1 MAVFDY
7 RASDRS
13 GGLTEGVESAA
24 DLQSAARALRARGLT
39 PIVLKPSAGGSAM
52 PQRTAGQGE
61 GNAAPRAG
69 LTLPGFGSRAEHS
82 SAEQVLRFTSEL
94 GILLQAGLPLDR
106 AMKVQIDSADAGV
119 HRAMMEDILTT
130 LKSGRSLTVGLEQH
144 GVVFSSFY
152 ISMVRSGEA
161 SGNLA
166 GVLTE
171 LAGYLER
178 SRAVRSTIVSAM
190 VYPAILAVVASLS
203 VAIMLGYVVPEF
215 ESLFEEMGDGLPML
229 TAIII
234 SLGDV
239 VAGWW
244 WLMAIVI
251 GGGVSLIRK
260 WLATPQGRN
269 WLDVRAL
276 TLPLAGPLIRKFE
289 VSRFAR
295 TMGTLLGNGVAILK
309 AADIAS
315 GTVGNTVLRHHLDN
329 LAPAIKRG
337 ERLSKSMEPEMFS
350 PLAVQMVLV
359 GEESGRLDT
368 MLLELAQVYEA
379 EVEADVKR
387 ALTLLEPALILGMGG
402 LIAIIIMGILMGILS
417 VNTMAF

>member
-1 MAVFDY
+1 MQQ
-7 RASDRS
+7 
-13 GGLTEGVESAA
+13 GVEPAA

-39 PIVLKPSAGGSAM
+39 PIVLKPASSAAFAALEGGSK
-52 PQRTAGQGE
+52 GFSI
-61 GNAAPRAG
+61 
-69 LTLPGFGSRAEHS
+69 LGFGAKADRVTPER
-82 SAEQVLRFTSEL
+82 VLRFTSEL
-94 GILLQAGLPLDR
+94 GTLLQAGLPLDR
-106 AMKVQIDSADAGV
+106 AMKVQIDTAPFGA
-119 HRAMMEDILTT
+119 HRAMMEDILAT
-130 LKSGRSLTVGLEQH
+130 LKSGRSLTVGLENH
-144 GVVFSSFY
+144 DSIFSGFY

-161 SGNLA
+161 SGKLA

-171 LAGYLER
+171 LASYLER
-178 SRAVRSTIVSAM
+178 SRAVRSTITSAM
-190 VYPAILAVVASLS
+190 VYPAILALVATLS

-234 SLGDV
+234 SLGDL

-244 WLMAIVI
+244 WLMAILI
-251 GGGVSLIRK
+251 GGLVTVVRRS
-260 WLATPQGRN
+260 LATQGGRN
-269 WLDVRAL
+269 WLDARAL
-276 TLPLAGPLIRKFE
+276 TVPLAGPLIRKFE

-315 GTVGNTVLRHHLDN
+315 GTVGNKVLRQHLND

-337 ERLSKSMEPEMFS
+337 ERLSKAMQPEMFS
-350 PLAVQMVLV
+350 PLAVQMVMV
-359 GEESGRLDT
+359 GEESGKLDA

-387 ALTLLEPALILGMGG
+387 ALTLLEPAVILGMGG

>member
-1 MAVFDY
+1 M
-7 RASDRS
+7 
-13 GGLTEGVESAA
+13 
-24 DLQSAARALRARGLT
+24 
-39 PIVLKPSAGGSAM
+39 
-52 PQRTAGQGE
+52 
-61 GNAAPRAG
+61 
-69 LTLPGFGSRAEHS
+69 
-82 SAEQVLRFTSEL
+82 
-94 GILLQAGLPLDR
+94 
-106 AMKVQIDSADAGV
+106 
-119 HRAMMEDILTT
+119 
-130 LKSGRSLTVGLEQH
+130 GLEQH

-260 WLATPQGRN
+260 WLATTARPQ
-269 WLDVRAL
+269 
-276 TLPLAGPLIRKFE
+276 
-289 VSRFAR
+289 
-295 TMGTLLGNGVAILK
+295 
-309 AADIAS
+309 
-315 GTVGNTVLRHHLDN
+315 
-329 LAPAIKRG
+329 
-337 ERLSKSMEPEMFS
+337 
-350 PLAVQMVLV
+350 LV
-359 GEESGRLDT
+359 GC
-368 MLLELAQVYEA
+368 ACA
-379 EVEADVKR
+379 H
-387 ALTLLEPALILGMGG
+387 PALSGPPD
-402 LIAIIIMGILMGILS
+402 S
-417 VNTMAF
+417 KV

>member
-1 MAVFDY
+1 MAAFEY

-13 GGLTEGVESAA
+13 GSMQQGVEPAA

-39 PIVLKPSAGGSAM
+39 PIVLKPASSAAFAALEGGS
-52 PQRTAGQGE
+52 TGFSI
-61 GNAAPRAG
+61 
-69 LTLPGFGSRAEHS
+69 LGFGAKADRVTPER
-82 SAEQVLRFTSEL
+82 VLRFTSEL
-94 GILLQAGLPLDR
+94 GTLLQAGLPLDR
-106 AMKVQIDSADAGV
+106 AMKVQIDTAPFGA
-119 HRAMMEDILTT
+119 HRAMMEDILAT
-130 LKSGRSLTVGLEQH
+130 LKSGRSLTVGLENH
-144 GVVFSSFY
+144 DSIFSGFY

-161 SGNLA
+161 SGKLA

-171 LAGYLER
+171 LASYLER
-178 SRAVRSTIVSAM
+178 SRAVRSTIISAM
-190 VYPAILAVVASLS
+190 VYPAILAVVATLS

-234 SLGDV
+234 FLGDLLAV
-239 VAGWW
+239 WW
-244 WLMAIVI
+244 WLMAILI
-251 GGGVSLIRK
+251 GGLVTVARR
-260 WLATPQGRN
+260 WLATQGGRN
-269 WLDVRAL
+269 WLDARAL
-276 TLPLAGPLIRKFE
+276 TVPLAGPLIRKFE

-315 GTVGNTVLRHHLDN
+315 GTVGNMVLRQHLND

-337 ERLSKSMEPEMFS
+337 ERLSKAMQPEMFS
-350 PLAVQMVLV
+350 PLAVQMVMV
-359 GEESGRLDT
+359 GEESGKLDA

-379 EVEADVKR
+379 EVEVDVKR

-417 VNTMAF
+417 VNTMTF

>member
-1 MAVFDY
+1 
-7 RASDRS
+7 
-13 GGLTEGVESAA
+13 
-24 DLQSAARALRARGLT
+24 
-39 PIVLKPSAGGSAM
+39 
-52 PQRTAGQGE
+52 
-61 GNAAPRAG
+61 
-69 LTLPGFGSRAEHS
+69 
-82 SAEQVLRFTSEL
+82 
-94 GILLQAGLPLDR
+94 
-106 AMKVQIDSADAGV
+106 MKVQIDTAPLGA
-119 HRAMMEDILTT
+119 HRAMMEDILAT
-130 LKSGRSLTVGLEQH
+130 LKSGRSLTVGLENH
-144 GVVFSSFY
+144 GSVFSGFY

-171 LAGYLER
+171 LATYLER

-190 VYPAILAVVASLS
+190 VYPAILAVVATLS

-229 TAIII
+229 TAVII
-234 SLGDV
+234 SLGDL

-251 GGGVSLIRK
+251 GGLVTLIRR
-260 WLATPQGRN
+260 WLATPGGRT

-276 TLPLAGPLIRKFE
+276 TAPLAGPLIRKFE

-315 GTVGNTVLRHHLDN
+315 GTVGNTVLRQHLDD

-337 ERLSKSMEPEMFS
+337 ERLSTAMQPQMFS

-359 GEESGRLDT
+359 GEESGKLDA

>member
-1 MAVFDY
+1 MTAFEY

-13 GGLTEGVESAA
+13 GSVQQGVESAT

-39 PIVLKPSAGGSAM
+39 PIVLKPGSGSALSA
-52 PQRTAGQGE
+52 PAGSRVGITV
-61 GNAAPRAG
+61 NG
-69 LTLPGFGSRAEHS
+69 LCLPGFGAKTERVTP
-82 SAEQVLRFTSEL
+82 EQVLRFTSEL

-106 AMKVQIDSADAGV
+106 AMKVQIDTAPFGA
-119 HRAMMEDILTT
+119 HRAMLEDILAT
-130 LKSGRSLTVGLEQH
+130 LKSGRSMTAGLENH
-144 GVVFSSFY
+144 DSVFSGFY

-166 GVLTE
+166 EVLLE
-171 LAGYLER
+171 LASYHER

-190 VYPAILAVVASLS
+190 VYPAILAMVASLS

-229 TAIII
+229 TAIIV
-234 SLGDV
+234 SLGDL

-244 WLMAIVI
+244 WLMAILI
-251 GGGVSLIRK
+251 GVVVALVSR
-260 WLATPQGRN
+260 WLATPGGRT

-276 TLPLAGPLIRKFE
+276 RAPLAGPLIRKFE

-295 TMGTLLGNGVAILK
+295 AMGTLLGNGVAILK

-315 GTVGNTVLRHHLDN
+315 GTVSNTVLLQHLDD

-337 ERLSKSMEPEMFS
+337 ERLSKAMKPEMFS

-359 GEESGRLDT
+359 GEESGKLDA

-402 LIAIIIMGILMGILS
+402 LIAIIIVGILMGILS

>member
-1 MAVFDY
+1 MTAFKY

-13 GGLTEGVESAA
+13 GSVQQGVESAA
-24 DLQSAARALRARGLT
+24 DFQSAARALRARGLT
-39 PIVLKPSAGGSAM
+39 PIVLKPAGSSALSAPAGG
-52 PQRTAGQGE
+52 
-61 GNAAPRAG
+61 RAG
-69 LTLPGFGSRAEHS
+69 ITLKGLSLPGFGAKTDRVTS
-82 SAEQVLRFTSEL
+82 EQVLRFTSEL

-106 AMKVQIDSADAGV
+106 AMKVQIDTAPFGA
-119 HRAMMEDILTT
+119 HRAMMEDILAT
-130 LKSGRSLTVGLEQH
+130 LKSGRSLTAGLENH
-144 GVVFSSFY
+144 DSVFSGFY

-166 GVLTE
+166 GVLME
-171 LAGYLER
+171 LASYLER

-234 SLGDV
+234 SLGDL

-251 GGGVSLIRK
+251 GGLVTLVRR
-260 WLATPQGRN
+260 WLATPGGRT

-276 TLPLAGPLIRKFE
+276 RAPLAGPLIRKLE

-315 GTVGNTVLRHHLDN
+315 GTVGNTVLRQHLDD

-337 ERLSKSMEPEMFS
+337 ERLSKAMQPEMFS

-359 GEESGRLDT
+359 GEESGKLDA

-387 ALTLLEPALILGMGG
+387 ALTLLEPTLILGMGG

>member
-1 MAVFDY
+1 MAAFEY

-13 GGLTEGVESAA
+13 GSMQQGVESAA

-39 PIVLKPSAGGSAM
+39 PIVLKPASSAAFAALEGGSK
-52 PQRTAGQGE
+52 GFSI
-61 GNAAPRAG
+61 
-69 LTLPGFGSRAEHS
+69 LGFGANADRVTPER
-82 SAEQVLRFTSEL
+82 VLRFTSEL
-94 GILLQAGLPLDR
+94 GTLLQAGLPLDR
-106 AMKVQIDSADAGV
+106 AMKVQIDTAPFGA
-119 HRAMMEDILTT
+119 HRAMMEDILAT
-130 LKSGRSLTVGLEQH
+130 LKSGRSLTVGLENH
-144 GVVFSSFY
+144 DSVFSGFY

-161 SGNLA
+161 SGKLA

-171 LAGYLER
+171 LASYLER
-178 SRAVRSTIVSAM
+178 SRAVRSTIISAM
-190 VYPAILAVVASLS
+190 VYPAILAVVATLS

-234 SLGDV
+234 SLGDL

-244 WLMAIVI
+244 WLMAILI
-251 GGGVSLIRK
+251 GGLVTLVRR
-260 WLATPQGRN
+260 WLATQGGRN
-269 WLDVRAL
+269 WLDARAL
-276 TLPLAGPLIRKFE
+276 TVPLAGPLIRKFE

-295 TMGTLLGNGVAILK
+295 TMGTLLGSGVAILK

-315 GTVGNTVLRHHLDN
+315 GTVGNKVLRQHLND

-337 ERLSKSMEPEMFS
+337 ERLSKAMQPEMFS
-350 PLAVQMVLV
+350 PLAVQMVMV
-359 GEESGRLDT
+359 GEESGKLDA

-387 ALTLLEPALILGMGG
+387 ALTLLEPAVILGMGG

-417 VNTMAF
+417 VNTMTF

>member
-1 MAVFDY
+1 MQQ
-7 RASDRS
+7 
-13 GGLTEGVESAA
+13 GVEPAA

-39 PIVLKPSAGGSAM
+39 PIVLKPASSAAFAALEGGSK
-52 PQRTAGQGE
+52 GFSI
-61 GNAAPRAG
+61 
-69 LTLPGFGSRAEHS
+69 LGFGAKANRVTPER
-82 SAEQVLRFTSEL
+82 VLRFTSEL
-94 GILLQAGLPLDR
+94 GTLLQAGLPLDR
-106 AMKVQIDSADAGV
+106 AMKVQIDTAPFGA
-119 HRAMMEDILTT
+119 HRAMMEDILAT
-130 LKSGRSLTVGLEQH
+130 LKSGRSLTVGLENH
-144 GVVFSSFY
+144 DSIFSGFY

-161 SGNLA
+161 SGKLA

-171 LAGYLER
+171 LASYLER
-178 SRAVRSTIVSAM
+178 SRAVRSTIISAM
-190 VYPAILAVVASLS
+190 LYPAILAVVATLS

-234 SLGDV
+234 SLGDL

-244 WLMAIVI
+244 WLMAILI
-251 GGGVSLIRK
+251 GGLVTAVRR
-260 WLATPQGRN
+260 WLATQGGRT
-269 WLDVRAL
+269 WIEARAL
-276 TLPLAGPLIRKFE
+276 TVPLAGPLIRKFE

-315 GTVGNTVLRHHLDN
+315 GTVGNTVLRQHLND

-337 ERLSKSMEPEMFS
+337 ERLSKAMQPEMFS
-350 PLAVQMVLV
+350 PLAVQMVMV
-359 GEESGRLDT
+359 GEESGKLDA
-368 MLLELAQVYEA
+368 MLLELAQVYES

-417 VNTMAF
+417 VNTMTF

>member
-1 MAVFDY
+1 MAAFEY

-13 GGLTEGVESAA
+13 GSMQQGVEPAA

-39 PIVLKPSAGGSAM
+39 PIVLKPASSAAFAALEGGSK
-52 PQRTAGQGE
+52 GFSI
-61 GNAAPRAG
+61 
-69 LTLPGFGSRAEHS
+69 LGFGAKANRVTPER
-82 SAEQVLRFTSEL
+82 VLRFTSEL
-94 GILLQAGLPLDR
+94 GTLLQAGLPLDR
-106 AMKVQIDSADAGV
+106 AMKVQIDTAPFGA
-119 HRAMMEDILTT
+119 HRAMMEDILAT
-130 LKSGRSLTVGLEQH
+130 LKSGRSLTVGLENH
-144 GVVFSSFY
+144 DSIFSGFY

-161 SGNLA
+161 SGKLA

-171 LAGYLER
+171 LASYLER
-178 SRAVRSTIVSAM
+178 SRAVRSTITSAM
-190 VYPAILAVVASLS
+190 LYPAILAVVATLS

-234 SLGDV
+234 SLGDL

-244 WLMAIVI
+244 WLMAILI
-251 GGGVSLIRK
+251 GGLVTAVRR
-260 WLATPQGRN
+260 WLATQGGRT
-269 WLDVRAL
+269 WIEARAL
-276 TLPLAGPLIRKFE
+276 TVPLAGPLIRKFE

-315 GTVGNTVLRHHLDN
+315 GTVGNTVLRQHLND

-337 ERLSKSMEPEMFS
+337 ERLSKAMQPEMFS
-350 PLAVQMVLV
+350 PLAVQMVMV
-359 GEESGRLDT
+359 GEESGKLDA

-417 VNTMAF
+417 VNTMTF

>member
-1 MAVFDY
+1 MAAFEY

-13 GGLTEGVESAA
+13 GSMQQGVESAA
-24 DLQSAARALRARGLT
+24 DLHSAARALRARGLT
-39 PIVLKPSAGGSAM
+39 PTVLKPAGSAALSAS
-52 PQRTAGQGE
+52 TGSNSNIGK
-61 GNAAPRAG
+61 GFS
-69 LTLPGFGSRAEHS
+69 LPGFGDKNDRVTS
-82 SAEQVLRFTSEL
+82 EQVLRFTSEL

-106 AMKVQIDSADAGV
+106 AMKVQIDTAPPGA
-119 HRAMMEDILTT
+119 HLAMMEDILTT
-130 LKSGRSLTVGLEQH
+130 LKSGRSLTVGLENH
-144 GVVFSSFY
+144 GNIFSGFY

-171 LAGYLER
+171 LASYLER

-190 VYPAILAVVASLS
+190 VYPAILAVVATLS

-234 SLGDV
+234 SLGDI

-244 WLMAIVI
+244 WLMAIVT
-251 GGGVSLIRK
+251 GGLVSLIRR
-260 WLATPQGRN
+260 WLATQGGRN

-276 TLPLAGPLIRKFE
+276 TAPLAGPLIRKFE

-315 GTVGNTVLRHHLDN
+315 GTVGNTVLRQHLDD

-337 ERLSKSMEPEMFS
+337 ERLSNAMHPEMFS

-359 GEESGRLDT
+359 GEESGKLDA
-368 MLLELAQVYEA
+368 MLIELAKVYEA

>member
-1 MAVFDY
+1 MAAFEY

-13 GGLTEGVESAA
+13 GSMQQGVESAT

-39 PIVLKPSAGGSAM
+39 PIVLKPAGSAVLS
-52 PQRTAGQGE
+52 
-61 GNAAPRAG
+61 APKVGSTSKG
-69 LTLPGFGSRAEHS
+69 LSLPGFGAKAGRVTP
-82 SAEQVLRFTSEL
+82 EQVLRFTSEL

-106 AMKVQIDSADAGV
+106 AMKVQIDTAPFGA
-119 HRAMMEDILTT
+119 HRAMMEDILAT
-130 LKSGRSLTVGLEQH
+130 LKSGRSLTVGLENH
-144 GVVFSSFY
+144 DSIFSGFY

-171 LAGYLER
+171 LASYLER

-190 VYPAILAVVASLS
+190 IYPAILAVVATLS

-234 SLGDV
+234 SLGDL

-251 GGGVSLIRK
+251 GGIVTLVRR
-260 WLATPQGRN
+260 WLATPGGRT

-276 TLPLAGPLIRKFE
+276 TAPLAGPLIRKFE

-315 GTVGNTVLRHHLDN
+315 GTVGNTVLRQHLDD

-337 ERLSKSMEPEMFS
+337 ERLSKAMQPEMFS

-359 GEESGRLDT
+359 GEESGKLDA

>member
-7 RASDRS
+7 RASDQS
-13 GGLTEGVESAA
+13 GGLTEGVESAV

-39 PIVLKPSAGGSAM
+39 PIVLKPSTGGAAVLQRAGG
-52 PQRTAGQGE
+52 QRE
-61 GNAAPRAG
+61 GKAAPRAG
-69 LTLPGFGSRAEHS
+69 LTLPGLGSRAEHS

-106 AMKVQIDSADAGV
+106 AMKVQIDSAAPGV

-239 VAGWW
+239 VAG
-244 WLMAIVI
+244 
-251 GGGVSLIRK
+251 
-260 WLATPQGRN
+260 
-269 WLDVRAL
+269 
-276 TLPLAGPLIRKFE
+276 
-289 VSRFAR
+289 
-295 TMGTLLGNGVAILK
+295 
-309 AADIAS
+309 
-315 GTVGNTVLRHHLDN
+315 
-329 LAPAIKRG
+329 
-337 ERLSKSMEPEMFS
+337 
-350 PLAVQMVLV
+350 
-359 GEESGRLDT
+359 
-368 MLLELAQVYEA
+368 
-379 EVEADVKR
+379 
-387 ALTLLEPALILGMGG
+387 
-402 LIAIIIMGILMGILS
+402 
-417 VNTMAF
+417 

>member
-1 MAVFDY
+1 MAAFEY

-13 GGLTEGVESAA
+13 GSMQQGVEPAA

-39 PIVLKPSAGGSAM
+39 PIVLKPASSAAFAALEGGSK
-52 PQRTAGQGE
+52 GFSI
-61 GNAAPRAG
+61 
-69 LTLPGFGSRAEHS
+69 LGFGAKANRVTPER
-82 SAEQVLRFTSEL
+82 VLRFTSEL
-94 GILLQAGLPLDR
+94 GTLLQAGLPLDR
-106 AMKVQIDSADAGV
+106 AMKVQIDTAPFGA
-119 HRAMMEDILTT
+119 HRAMMEDILAT
-130 LKSGRSLTVGLEQH
+130 LKSGRSLTVGLENH
-144 GVVFSSFY
+144 DSIFSGFY

-161 SGNLA
+161 SGKLA

-171 LAGYLER
+171 LASYLER
-178 SRAVRSTIVSAM
+178 SRAVRSTITSAM
-190 VYPAILAVVASLS
+190 LYPAILAVVATLS

-234 SLGDV
+234 SLGDL

-244 WLMAIVI
+244 WLMAILI
-251 GGGVSLIRK
+251 GGLVTAVRR
-260 WLATPQGRN
+260 WLATQGGRT
-269 WLDVRAL
+269 WIEARAL
-276 TLPLAGPLIRKFE
+276 TVPLAGPLIRKFE

-315 GTVGNTVLRHHLDN
+315 GTVGNTVLRQHLND

-337 ERLSKSMEPEMFS
+337 ERLSKAMQPEMFS
-350 PLAVQMVLV
+350 PLAVQMVMV
-359 GEESGRLDT
+359 GEESGKLDA
-368 MLLELAQVYEA
+368 MLLELAQVYES

-417 VNTMAF
+417 VNTMTF

>member
-1 MAVFDY
+1 MASFEY

-13 GGLTEGVESAA
+13 GVLEEGVESAV

-39 PIVLKPSAGGSAM
+39 PIALKPAVPGSGGSVTV
-52 PQRTAGQGE
+52 PRG
-61 GNAAPRAG
+61 AAS
-69 LTLPGFGSRAEHS
+69 LPVMGRRVDRV

-106 AMKVQIDSADAGV
+106 AMKVQIDTAPPGA
-119 HRAMMEDILTT
+119 HRALMEDLLST
-130 LKSGRSLTVGLEQH
+130 LKSGRPFTAGLEQH
-144 GVVFSSFY
+144 EEVFSGFY
-152 ISMVRSGEA
+152 ISMIRSGEA

-190 VYPAILAVVASLS
+190 VYPAILAVVATLS

-215 ESLFEEMGDGLPML
+215 ESLFEEMGDGLPLL
-229 TAIII
+229 TAVIIA
-234 SLGDV
+234 LGDL
-239 VAGWW
+239 VARWW
-244 WLMAIVI
+244 WLMAILI
-251 GGGVSLIRK
+251 AGGASIIRR
-260 WLATPQGRN
+260 WLATPEGRS

-276 TLPLAGPLIRKFE
+276 AAPVLGQLIQKFE

-295 TMGTLLGNGVAILK
+295 TMGTLIGNGVAILK
-309 AADIAS
+309 ATDIAS
-315 GTVGNTVLRHHLDN
+315 GTVGNTVLKRHLND

-337 ERLSKSMEPEMFS
+337 ERLSHAMQPEVFS

-359 GEESGRLDT
+359 GEESGRLDK

-402 LIAIIIMGILMGILS
+402 LIAVIIMGILMGILS

>member
-1 MAVFDY
+1 MAAFEY

-13 GGLTEGVESAA
+13 GSMQQGVEPAA

-39 PIVLKPSAGGSAM
+39 PIVLKPASSSASAALEGGSK
-52 PQRTAGQGE
+52 GFSI
-61 GNAAPRAG
+61 
-69 LTLPGFGSRAEHS
+69 LGFGAKADRVTPER
-82 SAEQVLRFTSEL
+82 VLRFTSEL
-94 GILLQAGLPLDR
+94 GTLLQAGLPLDR
-106 AMKVQIDSADAGV
+106 AMKVQIDTAPFGAR
-119 HRAMMEDILTT
+119 RAMMEDILAT
-130 LKSGRSLTVGLEQH
+130 LKSGRSLTVGLENH
-144 GVVFSSFY
+144 DSIFSGFY

-161 SGNLA
+161 SGKLA

-171 LAGYLER
+171 LASYLER
-178 SRAVRSTIVSAM
+178 SREVRSTIISAM
-190 VYPAILAVVASLS
+190 LYPAILAVVATLS

-229 TAIII
+229 TTIII
-234 SLGDV
+234 SLGDL

-244 WLMAIVI
+244 WLMAILI
-251 GGGVSLIRK
+251 GGLVTAVRR
-260 WLATPQGRN
+260 WLATQGGRT
-269 WLDVRAL
+269 WLEARAL
-276 TLPLAGPLIRKFE
+276 TVPLAGPLIRKFE

-315 GTVGNTVLRHHLDN
+315 GTVGNTVLRQHLND

-337 ERLSKSMEPEMFS
+337 ERLSKAMQPEMFS
-350 PLAVQMVLV
+350 PLAVQMVMV
-359 GEESGRLDT
+359 GEESGKLDV
-368 MLLELAQVYEA
+368 MLHELAQVYEA

-417 VNTMAF
+417 VNTMTF

>member
-1 MAVFDY
+1 MAAFEY

-13 GGLTEGVESAA
+13 GSLQQGVESAA
-24 DLQSAARALRARGLT
+24 DLHSAARALRARGLT
-39 PIVLKPSAGGSAM
+39 PIVLKPAGRSALSAPAGGSAGS
-52 PQRTAGQGE
+52 TGK
-61 GNAAPRAG
+61 G
-69 LTLPGFGSRAEHS
+69 LSLLGFGAKTDRVNP
-82 SAEQVLRFTSEL
+82 EQMLRFTSEL

-106 AMKVQIDSADAGV
+106 AMKVQIDIAPFGA
-119 HRAMMEDILTT
+119 HRAMMEDIVLT
-130 LKSGRSLTVGLEQH
+130 LKSGRSLTSGLENH
-144 GVVFSSFY
+144 DSVFSSFY

-166 GVLTE
+166 GVLGE
-171 LAGYLER
+171 LASYLER

-229 TAIII
+229 TAIIV
-234 SLGDV
+234 SLGDL

-251 GGGVSLIRK
+251 GGLVTLVRR
-260 WLATPQGRN
+260 WLATPGGRT

-276 TLPLAGPLIRKFE
+276 TVPLAGPLIRKFE

-315 GTVGNTVLRHHLDN
+315 GTVGNTVLRQHLDD
-329 LAPAIKRG
+329 LALAIKRG
-337 ERLSKSMEPEMFS
+337 ERLSKAMQPEMFS

-359 GEESGRLDT
+359 GEESGKLDA

-379 EVEADVKR
+379 EVEAEVKH

>member
-1 MAVFDY
+1 MAAFEY

-13 GGLTEGVESAA
+13 GSLQQGVEPAA

-39 PIVLKPSAGGSAM
+39 PIVLKPASSAAFAALEGGSK
-52 PQRTAGQGE
+52 GFSI
-61 GNAAPRAG
+61 
-69 LTLPGFGSRAEHS
+69 LGFGAKADRVTPER
-82 SAEQVLRFTSEL
+82 VLRFTSEL
-94 GILLQAGLPLDR
+94 GTLLQAGLPLDR
-106 AMKVQIDSADAGV
+106 AMKVQIDTAPFGA
-119 HRAMMEDILTT
+119 HRAMMEDILAT
-130 LKSGRSLTVGLEQH
+130 LKSGRSLTVGLENH
-144 GVVFSSFY
+144 DSIFSGFY

-161 SGNLA
+161 SGKLA

-171 LAGYLER
+171 LASYLER
-178 SRAVRSTIVSAM
+178 SRAVRSTIISAM
-190 VYPAILAVVASLS
+190 LYPAILAVVATLS

-234 SLGDV
+234 SLGDL

-244 WLMAIVI
+244 WLMAILL
-251 GGGVSLIRK
+251 GGLVTAVRR
-260 WLATPQGRN
+260 WLATQGGRT
-269 WLDVRAL
+269 WLEARAL
-276 TLPLAGPLIRKFE
+276 TVPLAGPLIRKFE

-315 GTVGNTVLRHHLDN
+315 GTVGNTVLRQHLKD

-337 ERLSKSMEPEMFS
+337 ERLSKAMQPEMFS
-350 PLAVQMVLV
+350 PLAVQMVMV
-359 GEESGRLDT
+359 GEESGKLDA

-417 VNTMAF
+417 VNTMTF

>member
-1 MAVFDY
+1 MAAFEY

-13 GGLTEGVESAA
+13 GSMQQGVEPAA

-39 PIVLKPSAGGSAM
+39 PIVLKPASSAAFAALEGGS
-52 PQRTAGQGE
+52 TGFSI
-61 GNAAPRAG
+61 
-69 LTLPGFGSRAEHS
+69 LGFGAKADRVTPER
-82 SAEQVLRFTSEL
+82 VLRFTSEL
-94 GILLQAGLPLDR
+94 GTLLQAGLPLDR
-106 AMKVQIDSADAGV
+106 AMKVQIDTAPFGA
-119 HRAMMEDILTT
+119 HRAMMEDILST
-130 LKSGRSLTVGLEQH
+130 LKSGRSLTVGLENH
-144 GVVFSSFY
+144 DSIFSGFY

-161 SGNLA
+161 SGKLA

-171 LAGYLER
+171 LASYLER
-178 SRAVRSTIVSAM
+178 SRAVRSTIISAM
-190 VYPAILAVVASLS
+190 VYPAILAVVATLS

-234 SLGDV
+234 FLGDLLAV
-239 VAGWW
+239 WW
-244 WLMAIVI
+244 WLMAILI
-251 GGGVSLIRK
+251 GGLVTVARR
-260 WLATPQGRN
+260 WLATQGGRN
-269 WLDVRAL
+269 WLDARAL
-276 TLPLAGPLIRKFE
+276 TVPLAGPLIRKFE

-315 GTVGNTVLRHHLDN
+315 GTVGNMVLRQHLND

-337 ERLSKSMEPEMFS
+337 ERLSKAMQPEMFS
-350 PLAVQMVLV
+350 PLAVQMVMV
-359 GEESGRLDT
+359 GEESGKLDA

-379 EVEADVKR
+379 EVEVDVKR

-417 VNTMAF
+417 VNTMTF

>member
-1 MAVFDY
+1 MTAFKY

-13 GGLTEGVESAA
+13 GSVQQGVESAA

-39 PIVLKPSAGGSAM
+39 PIVLKPAGSSALSAPAGG
-52 PQRTAGQGE
+52 
-61 GNAAPRAG
+61 RAG
-69 LTLPGFGSRAEHS
+69 ITANGLSLPGFGAKTERVTP
-82 SAEQVLRFTSEL
+82 EQVLRFTSEL

-106 AMKVQIDSADAGV
+106 AMKVQMDTAPFGAN
-119 HRAMMEDILTT
+119 RAMMEDILAT
-130 LKSGRSLTVGLEQH
+130 LKSGRSLTAGLENH
-144 GVVFSSFY
+144 DSVFSGFY

-166 GVLTE
+166 GVLME
-171 LAGYLER
+171 LASYLER

-234 SLGDV
+234 SLGDL
-239 VAGWW
+239 VAGLW

-251 GGGVSLIRK
+251 GGVVTLVRR
-260 WLATPQGRN
+260 WLATPGGRT

-276 TLPLAGPLIRKFE
+276 RAPLAGPLIRKFE

-295 TMGTLLGNGVAILK
+295 TMGTLLGNGVSILK

-315 GTVGNTVLRHHLDN
+315 GTVGNTVLLQHLDD

-337 ERLSKSMEPEMFS
+337 ERLSKAMQPEMFS

-359 GEESGRLDT
+359 GEESGKLDA

>member
-1 MAVFDY
+1 MAAFEY

-13 GGLTEGVESAA
+13 GSVQRGVESAA

-39 PIVLKPSAGGSAM
+39 PIVLKPAGSSALYAPAGGSAGS
-52 PQRTAGQGE
+52 AGK
-61 GNAAPRAG
+61 G
-69 LTLPGFGSRAEHS
+69 LSLPGIGAKTERVTP
-82 SAEQVLRFTSEL
+82 EQVLRFTSEL
-94 GILLQAGLPLDR
+94 GVLLQAGLPLDR
-106 AMKVQIDSADAGV
+106 AMKVQIDSAPLGA
-119 HRAMMEDILTT
+119 HRAVMEEILAT
-130 LKSGRSLTVGLEQH
+130 LKSGRSLTAGLENLDS
-144 GVVFSSFY
+144 VFSGFY

-166 GVLTE
+166 GVLKE
-171 LAGYLER
+171 LASYLER

-190 VYPAILAVVASLS
+190 VYPAILAAVASLS

-234 SLGDV
+234 SLGDL

-251 GGGVSLIRK
+251 GGLVTLVRR
-260 WLATPQGRN
+260 WLATPGGRI
-269 WLDVRAL
+269 WLEVRAL
-276 TLPLAGPLIRKFE
+276 KAPLVGPWIRKLE

-315 GTVGNTVLRHHLDN
+315 GTVANTVLRQHLDD

-337 ERLSKSMEPEMFS
+337 ERLSKAMRPEMFS

-359 GEESGRLDT
+359 GEESGKLDA

-387 ALTLLEPALILGMGG
+387 ALTLLEPALILCMGG

>member
-1 MAVFDY
+1 MAAFEY

-13 GGLTEGVESAA
+13 GGLQEGVESAS

-39 PIVLKPSAGGSAM
+39 PIVLKPAGGAVPSSS
-52 PQRTAGQGE
+52 G
-61 GNAAPRAG
+61 AATGGATG
-69 LTLPGFGSRAEHS
+69 KGFSLPGFGPRAERVTS
-82 SAEQVLRFTSEL
+82 EQVLRFTSEL

-106 AMKVQIDSADAGV
+106 AMKVQIDTAPFGA

-130 LKSGRSLTVGLEQH
+130 LKSGRSLTVGLEQY
-144 GVVFSSFY
+144 GDVFSHFY
-152 ISMVRSGEA
+152 VSMIRSGEA

-190 VYPAILAVVASLS
+190 MYPAILAVVATLS

-229 TAIII
+229 TAVIIT
-234 SLGDV
+234 LGDV
-239 VAGWW
+239 VARWW
-244 WLMAIVI
+244 WLMAIL
-251 GGGVSLIRK
+251 VSGLVTLSRR
-260 WLATPQGRN
+260 WLATPGGRT
-269 WLDVRAL
+269 WLDIRAL
-276 TLPLAGPLIRKFE
+276 TAPLAGPLIRKFE

-315 GTVGNTVLRHHLDN
+315 GTVGNTVLRQHLDD

-337 ERLSKSMEPEMFS
+337 ERLSKAMRPEMFS
-350 PLAVQMVLV
+350 PLALQMVLV

>member
-13 GGLTEGVESAA
+13 GGLTEGVESAV

-39 PIVLKPSAGGSAM
+39 PIVLKPSAGGVAM
-52 PQRTAGQGE
+52 PRRAAGKGE
-61 GNAAPRAG
+61 GKAAPRAG

-106 AMKVQIDSADAGV
+106 AMKVQIDSAAPGV

-251 GGGVSLIRK
+251 GGAVSLIRK
-260 WLATPQGRN
+260 WFATPQGRN

-315 GTVGNTVLRHHLDN
+315 GTVGNTILRHHLDN

-337 ERLSKSMEPEMFS
+337 ERLSKSMDPEMFS

-359 GEESGRLDT
+359 GEESGRLDR

>member
-1 MAVFDY
+1 MAAFEY

-13 GGLTEGVESAA
+13 GSMQQGVEPAA

-39 PIVLKPSAGGSAM
+39 PIVLKPASSAAFAALESGSKGF
-52 PQRTAGQGE
+52 PI
-61 GNAAPRAG
+61 
-69 LTLPGFGSRAEHS
+69 LGFGAKADRVTPER
-82 SAEQVLRFTSEL
+82 VLRFTSEL
-94 GILLQAGLPLDR
+94 GTLLQAGLPLDR
-106 AMKVQIDSADAGV
+106 AMKVQIDTAPFGAR
-119 HRAMMEDILTT
+119 RAMMEDILAT
-130 LKSGRSLTVGLEQH
+130 LKSGRSLTVGLENH
-144 GVVFSSFY
+144 DSIFSGFY

-161 SGNLA
+161 SGKLA

-171 LAGYLER
+171 LASYLER
-178 SRAVRSTIVSAM
+178 SREVRSTIISAM
-190 VYPAILAVVASLS
+190 LYPAILALVATLS

-229 TAIII
+229 TTIII
-234 SLGDV
+234 SLGDL

-244 WLMAIVI
+244 WLMAILI
-251 GGGVSLIRK
+251 GGLVTAVRR
-260 WLATPQGRN
+260 WLATQGGRT
-269 WLDVRAL
+269 WLEARAL
-276 TLPLAGPLIRKFE
+276 TVPLAGPLIRKFE

-315 GTVGNTVLRHHLDN
+315 GTVGNTVLRQHLND

-337 ERLSKSMEPEMFS
+337 ERLSKAMQPEMFS
-350 PLAVQMVLV
+350 PLAVQMVMV
-359 GEESGRLDT
+359 GEESGRLDA

-417 VNTMAF
+417 VNTMTF

>member
-1 MAVFDY
+1 MAAFEY

-13 GGLTEGVESAA
+13 GSLQQGVESSA
-24 DLQSAARALRARGLT
+24 DLHSAARALRARGLT
-39 PIVLKPSAGGSAM
+39 PIVLKPAGSSALYAPAGGSAGS
-52 PQRTAGQGE
+52 TGK
-61 GNAAPRAG
+61 G
-69 LTLPGFGSRAEHS
+69 LSLPGFGAKTDRVNS
-82 SAEQVLRFTSEL
+82 QQMLRFTSEL

-106 AMKVQIDSADAGV
+106 AMKVQIDIAPLGA
-119 HRAMMEDILTT
+119 HRAMMEDILLT
-130 LKSGRSLTVGLEQH
+130 LKSGRSLTAGLESYDS
-144 GVVFSSFY
+144 VFSGFY

-166 GVLTE
+166 GVLGE
-171 LAGYLER
+171 LASYLER
-178 SRAVRSTIVSAM
+178 SRAVRSTILSAM

-203 VAIMLGYVVPEF
+203 VAVMLGYVVPEF

-234 SLGDV
+234 WLGDL

-244 WLMAIVI
+244 WLMAILI
-251 GGGVSLIRK
+251 GGLVTLVRR
-260 WLATPQGRN
+260 WLATPGGRN

-276 TLPLAGPLIRKFE
+276 AAPLAGPLIRKFE

-315 GTVGNTVLRHHLDN
+315 GTVGNTVLRQQLDD

-337 ERLSKSMEPEMFS
+337 ERLSKAMRPEMFS

-359 GEESGRLDT
+359 GEESGKLDA

-379 EVEADVKR
+379 EVEVDVKR
-387 ALTLLEPALILGMGG
+387 ALTLLEPTLILGMGG